1 MKLTKDLSYILLFGC
16 ALLVAI
22 VLFNHASLNLCIGE
36 ATTLQIPLAEVESD
50 FGNGIH
56 RAKTLNDP
64 EYIEYKIQITKEA
77 LTRVSDQHL
86 FLSVGYFTVQAF
98 EVYIND
104 THIASIGDYM
114 FGRSD
119 VGKIIHIVP
128 LHQHLLQD
136 DNTITFK
143 TRSILNTGIKGN
155 VSILNEISAIDH
167 RQWLRFEYWLISFVV
182 LGTLLLS
189 IVLIFISFSLI
200 RVRDSVFGSSYIWL
214 SIAVIFLSIHSMELI
229 GDNYYSLDYS
239 MAYKMSRIYVFL
251 AAFSIIWA
259 TKFFETKAKRY
270 FVAPNL
276 LLAMIWVTFSTN
288 DIHLYNKYAEYLM
301 LILIGIIILSI
312 IQLMN
317 SQHTQKMKKF
327 GVNVAATIILSIFI
341 RQLPSL
347 INPDV
352 ILERSLVGIV
362 PLCMFWFLVTYSI
375 LKELTIIYNNEKKV
389 AKALKNQQ
397 EHVYKNMGE
406 GFFKVGPSG
415 IVEDVL
421 TQVCNSIFGKSIKGT
436 HLTDLIGMREEEG
449 FVTELLDDLFKGS
462 IPAELCFELLP
473 EELEVGSRFFRLTYE
488 MEKEN
493 EKMSA
498 LIVVMSDIT
507 EAKRYEFTLSEER
520 NKLKMVVSTMLN
532 RDDIVELVNEFLDFT
547 KDINEGIY
555 KSEEII
561 NKVHTFKGN
570 FGMYNLL
577 HIVPY
582 LHTLEDRLI
591 NGETID
597 LNLGNK
603 LRNIIY
609 EDLEIVTDITGSSF
623 FEDELYLSVNK
634 NNLKK
639 VYQTVRRYFYDKEAS
654 LILSI
659 VDQLFYK
666 SIGDVLMFYARESA
680 KTASI
685 KDKTVNVA
693 VLSGDEVF
701 VDVNYY
707 RDIFRSLVH
716 VFNNCIEHG
725 IENEEE
731 RLMAGKTPFG
741 EISCNID
748 DVGNFFEIRIS
759 DDGRGIDL
767 GEVYYKAISKEIVTE
782 EMAEKM
788 SEEEMLNLIF
798 EPNFSTKSYAET
810 LSGRG
815 VGMAAVKAEVEKIGG
830 KIRVSSVMDFGTTVK
845 ILLPKNQAKFIKF
858 FSLPI
863 VLDLYVES
871 CKIYLKSNSVLDLPL
886 SVSGINKGVEIF
898 DVTVIIPFSGPKSG
912 AFYFSANKSLI
923 QGLAKA
929 IMSFDTLDDLTEDL
943 YEEIKG
949 EVMKETCNIIAGNAI
964 SLFDVDNKI
973 ADIGTPSIIE
983 PDHEIFDFNML
994 TWSLKHEDSNFCLGI
1009 VIDYEGEVLDME
1021 GLLDY

>member
-1 MKLTKDLSYILLFGC
+1 MKLTKDLPYILLFGC
-16 ALLVAI
+16 VLLVAI
-22 VLFNHASLNLCIGE
+22 VAFNYTNLNLGSGE
-36 ATTLQIPLAEVESD
+36 ASTFEIPLTRVESE
-50 FGNGIH
+50 FGNGMH
-56 RAKTLNDP
+56 HTKTHEDP
-64 EYIEYKIQITKEA
+64 EYIEYKIQITKDE
-77 LTRVSDQHL
+77 LTSVSNQHL

-98 EVYIND
+98 EVYFNG

-114 FGRSD
+114 YGRSD
-119 VGKIIHIVP
+119 VGKKTHIIP
-128 LHQHLLQD
+128 LHQHLLQEN
-136 DNTITFK
+136 NTITFK
-143 TRSILNTGIKGN
+143 TRSIINTGIKGN
-155 VSILNEISAIDH
+155 LSILNDVSMIKN
-167 RQWLRFEYWLISFVV
+167 RQWSMFEYWLISFVV
-182 LGTLLLS
+182 LATLLLS
-189 IVLIFISFSLI
+189 MVLIFLSFSLI
-200 RVRDSVFGSSYIWL
+200 RVRDSVVCSSYICL

-229 GDNYYSLDYS
+229 GDNYYSMDYF
-239 MAYKMSRIYVFL
+239 MAFRMNRTYIFL
-251 AAFSIIWA
+251 AAFSIIGA
-259 TKFFETKAKRY
+259 TKFFNTKAKRY
-270 FVAPNL
+270 FVAPSII
-276 LLAMIWVTFSTN
+276 LAVMGVTFLIKDVHT
-288 DIHLYNKYAEYLM
+288 YNKYAEYLI
-301 LILIGIIILSI
+301 LVLIGSIILSI
-312 IQLMN
+312 IQLLY
-317 SQHTQKMKKF
+317 SHHTFKMKRF
-327 GVNVAATIILSIFI
+327 GINVAATIILSIVI
-341 RQLPSL
+341 RQLPSV
-347 INPDV
+347 INPEV
-352 ILERSLVGIV
+352 VLERNLIGIV

-375 LKELTIIYNNEKKV
+375 LKEITVIYKNEKKE
-389 AKALKNQQ
+389 AQALKSQQ

-406 GFFKVGPSG
+406 GFFKVGSSG
-415 IVEDVL
+415 VVEDVL
-421 TQVCNSIFGKSIKGT
+421 TQVCNSIFGKNIKGED
-436 HLTDLIGMREEEG
+436 LAELIGIREEEG
-449 FVTELLDDLFKGS
+449 FIKELLEDLFKGS
-462 IPAELCFELLP
+462 IPSDLCFELLP
-473 EELEVGSRFFRLTYE
+473 EELEIGSRFFRLTYE
-488 MEKEN
+488 MEKD
-493 EKMSA
+493 KDQMSA

-547 KDINEGIY
+547 RDINEGIY

-577 HIVPY
+577 HIVPF

-591 NGETID
+591 NGDKVD

-693 VLSGDEVF
+693 ILSGDEVF

-731 RLMAGKTPFG
+731 RLMTGKTPFG

-767 GEVYYKAISKEIVTE
+767 GEVYYKAISKGIVTE
-782 EMAEKM
+782 EIAEKM

-871 CKIYLKSNSVLDLPL
+871 CKIYLKSNSVLNLPL

-912 AFYFSANKSLI
+912 AFYFSANKALI
-923 QGLAKA
+923 QRLAKA
-929 IMSFDTLDDLTEDL
+929 IMSFDTLDEITDEL
-943 YEEIKG
+943 YNETKG

-973 ADIGTPSIIE
+973 ADIGIPSIID
-983 PDHEIFDFNML
+983 PNHEVYDFNML
-994 TWSLKHEDSNFCLGI
+994 TWSLEYDDSNFCLGI

>member
-1 MKLTKDLSYILLFGC
+1 MKLTKDLPYILLFGC
-16 ALLVAI
+16 VLLVAL
-22 VLFNHASLNLCIGE
+22 VLFNYVNLNLYKEE
-36 ATTLQIPLAEVESD
+36 ATALDIPLTKVISD
-50 FGNGIH
+50 FGDGTH
-56 RAKTLNDP
+56 RSKTLNDP
-64 EYIEYKIQITKEA
+64 EHIEYRFQITKKE
-77 LTRVSDQHL
+77 LNSVSNQHL

-98 EVYIND
+98 EVYFND
-104 THIASIGDYM
+104 AHIASIGDYM
-114 FGRSD
+114 YGRSD
-119 VGKIIHIVP
+119 VGKTTHIIP
-128 LHQHLLQD
+128 LHQHLLQEN
-136 DNTITFK
+136 NTITFK
-143 TRSILNTGIKGN
+143 TKSIMDTGIKGK
-155 VSILNEISAIDH
+155 VSILNEVSMIEN
-167 RQWLRFEYWLISFVV
+167 RQWTMFEYWLISFVV
-182 LGTLLLS
+182 LATLLLS
-189 IVLIFISFSLI
+189 MVLIVLSFSLI
-200 RVRDSVFGSSYIWL
+200 RVRDLVVCSSYIWL
-214 SIAVIFLSIHSMELI
+214 SIAVIFLSIQSMELI
-229 GDNYYSLDYS
+229 GDNYYSMDYF
-239 MAYKMSRIYVFL
+239 MAFRMNRTYVFL
-251 AAFSIIWA
+251 AGFSILWA
-259 TKFFETKAKRY
+259 TKFFEGKVKRY
-270 FVAPNL
+270 VLAPCL
-276 LLAMIWVTFSTN
+276 ITAIIGITFLTEN
-288 DIHLYNKYAEYLM
+288 IHTYNNYAAYLKF
-301 LILIGIIILSI
+301 ILIGTVIFSIL
-312 IQLMN
+312 QLMN
-317 SQHTQKMKKF
+317 SQHTIKIKKF
-327 GVNVAATIILSIFI
+327 GVNVAATVILSII
-341 RQLPSL
+341 IQQLPSR
-347 INPDV
+347 INPEV
-352 ILERSLVGIV
+352 VLEKNFIGIV

-375 LKELTIIYNNEKKV
+375 LKEIMIIYKNEKKE
-389 AKALKNQQ
+389 AQALKSQQ

-421 TQVCNSIFGKSIKGT
+421 TQVCNSIFGKNIKGED
-436 HLTDLIGMREEEG
+436 LAELIGIREEEG
-449 FVTELLDDLFKGS
+449 FIKELLEDLFKGS
-462 IPAELCFELLP
+462 IPSDLCFELLP
-473 EELEVGSRFFRLTYE
+473 EELEIGSRFFRLTYE
-488 MEKEN
+488 MEKD
-493 EKMSA
+493 KDQISA

-547 KDINEGIY
+547 RDINEGIY

-591 NGETID
+591 NGDKVD

-693 VLSGDEVF
+693 ILSGDEVF

-748 DVGNFFEIRIS
+748 DVGNFFEIKIS

-767 GEVYYKAISKEIVTE
+767 GEVYYKAISKGIVTE

-788 SEEEMLNLIF
+788 GEEEMLNLIF
-798 EPNFSTKSYAET
+798 EQNFSTKSYAET

-871 CKIYLKSNSVLDLPL
+871 CKIYLKSNRVLDLPL

-912 AFYFSANKSLI
+912 AFYFSANKALI
-923 QGLAKA
+923 QRLAKA
-929 IMSFDTLDDLTEDL
+929 IMSFDTLDEITDEL
-943 YEEIKG
+943 YNETKG

-973 ADIGTPSIIE
+973 ADIGIPSIID
-983 PDHEIFDFNML
+983 PNHEVYDFNML
-994 TWSLKHEDSNFCLGI
+994 TWSLEYDDSNFCLGI

>member
-1 MKLTKDLSYILLFGC
+1 MKLTKDLPYILLFGC
-16 ALLVAI
+16 ILLVAI
-22 VLFNHASLNLCIGE
+22 VLCNQANLNIYKE
-36 ATTLQIPLAEVESD
+36 KATALDIPLTQVESD
-50 FGNGIH
+50 YGNGIH
-56 RAKTLNDP
+56 RTKTHNDP
-64 EYIEYKIQITKEA
+64 EFIEYRTHITKEA
-77 LTRVSDQHL
+77 LTTVSNQHL

-98 EVYIND
+98 EVYFNG
-104 THIASIGDYM
+104 TNIASVGDYM

-119 VGKIIHIVP
+119 VGKKTHIIH
-128 LHQHLLQD
+128 LHQHLLQEN
-136 DNTITFK
+136 NTIVFK
-143 TRSILNTGIKGN
+143 TRSIFNTGIKGN
-155 VSILNEISAIDH
+155 LSILNEVSAIEN
-167 RQWLRFEYWLISFVV
+167 RQWIMFEYWLITFVV
-182 LGTLLLS
+182 LGTLILS
-189 IVLIFISFSLI
+189 IVLIFLSFSLI
-200 RVRDSVFGSSYIWL
+200 RIRDAVFGSSYIWL

-229 GDNYYSLDYS
+229 GDNYYSMEYS
-239 MAYKMSRIYVFL
+239 MAYRMNRIYVFL
-251 AAFSIIWA
+251 AAFSIIGA
-259 TKFFETKAKRY
+259 TKFFETKIRRY
-270 FVAPNL
+270 FVAPFL
-276 LLAMIWVTFSTN
+276 ILVIIGVTFSTN
-288 DIHLYNKYAEYLM
+288 NIHIYNKYADYLIFM
-301 LILIGIIILSI
+301 LVGIIILSI

-327 GVNVAATIILSIFI
+327 GVNVAVTIILSIVI
-341 RQLPSL
+341 RQLPTL

-352 ILERSLVGIV
+352 ILEKNSVGIV

-375 LKELTIIYNNEKKV
+375 LKELTIIYKNEKKE
-389 AKALKNQQ
+389 ANALKSQQ

-406 GFFKVGPSG
+406 GFFKVGPNG
-415 IVEDVL
+415 IVEEVL
-421 TQVCNSIFGKSIKGT
+421 TQVCNSIFGKSIKGI
-436 HLTDLIGMREEEG
+436 HLIELIGMNEEEG
-449 FVTELLDDLFKGS
+449 FIAELLENLFKGK
-462 IPAELCFELLP
+462 IPADLCFELFP
-473 EELEVGSRFFRLTYE
+473 EELEIGSRFFRLTYE
-488 MEKEN
+488 MEKEKD
-493 EKMSA
+493 KMSA

-507 EAKRYEFTLSEER
+507 EAKSYELTLSEER

-555 KSEEII
+555 QSEEII

-577 HIVPY
+577 HIAPY
-582 LHTLEDRLI
+582 LHALEDRLI
-591 NGETID
+591 NGDKVD

-685 KDKTVNVA
+685 KDKMVNVA
-693 VLSGDEVF
+693 ILSGDEVF

-767 GEVYYKAISKEIVTE
+767 GEVYYKAISKGIVTE

-798 EPNFSTKSYAET
+798 EPNFSTKSYADT

-912 AFYFSANKSLI
+912 AFYFSANKALI

-929 IMSFDTLDDLTEDL
+929 IMSFDTLEDLTEDM

-994 TWSLKHEDSNFCLGI
+994 TWSLVHDNSNFCLGI

>member
-1 MKLTKDLSYILLFGC
+1 MKLTKDLPYILLFGGV
-16 ALLVAI
+16 LLVAI
-22 VLFNHASLNLCIGE
+22 LLFNHTNLNLHTGE
-36 ATTLQIPLAEVESD
+36 SSVLNIPLTQVESEY
-50 FGNGIH
+50 GNAFH
-56 RAKTLNDP
+56 RTKTQNDP
-64 EYIEYKIQITKEA
+64 EYIEYRIHITKEA
-77 LTRVSDQHL
+77 LTSVSDQHL

-98 EVYIND
+98 EVYFNGM
-104 THIASIGDYM
+104 HIATIGDYM

-119 VGKIIHIVP
+119 VGKKTHILP

-143 TRSILNTGIKGN
+143 TRSIMNTGIKGN
-155 VSILNEISAIDH
+155 LSILNEVSATKYRH
-167 RQWLRFEYWLISFVV
+167 WSMFENWLISFVV
-182 LGTLLLS
+182 LATFLLS
-189 IVLIFISFSLI
+189 LVLIFLSFSLI
-200 RVRDSVFGSSYIWL
+200 RVRDSVFCSSYIWL
-214 SIAVIFLSIHSMELI
+214 SVAVIFLSIHSMELV
-229 GDNYYSLDYS
+229 GDNYYTMTYSL
-239 MAYKMSRIYVFL
+239 AYKINSVYVFFAGL
-251 AAFSIIWA
+251 SIIGA
-259 TKFFETKAKRY
+259 TKFFEGKVKRY
-270 FVAPNL
+270 IVAPFL
-276 LLAMIWVTFSTN
+276 LLAVVGITVSTM
-288 DIHLYNKYAEYLM
+288 DIHTYNKYAEYLIIM
-301 LILIGIIILSI
+301 IIGIL
-312 IQLMN
+312 
-317 SQHTQKMKKF
+317 
-327 GVNVAATIILSIFI
+327 ILSIFQLMKSQYILKMKVFGINVAMTVVLSIMI
-341 RQLPSL
+341 RRLPSL

-352 ILERSLVGIV
+352 VLEKNLVGIV

-375 LKELTIIYNNEKKV
+375 LKELTIIYKSEKKE
-389 AKALKNQQ
+389 AITLKIQQ

-415 IVEDVL
+415 LVEEVL
-421 TQVCNSIFGKSIKGT
+421 TQVCNSIFGKNIKG
-436 HLTDLIGMREEEG
+436 LEISELIGMREEDG
-449 FVTELLDDLFKGS
+449 FIMELLEDLFKGS
-462 IPAELCFELLP
+462 IPTDLCFELLP
-473 EELEVGSRFFRLTYE
+473 EELEINDRFFRITYELEKE
-488 MEKEN
+488 MEKI
-493 EKMSA
+493 SA

-520 NKLKMVVSTMLN
+520 NRLKMVVSMMLN
-532 RDDIVELVNEFLDFT
+532 RDDIVELLNEFLDFT

-555 KSEEII
+555 KPEEII

-582 LHTLEDRLI
+582 LHALEDRLI
-591 NGETID
+591 NGDEVD
-597 LNLGNK
+597 LSLGNR

-609 EDLEIVTDITGSSF
+609 ADLEVVTDITGSSF

-680 KTASI
+680 KTASV

-707 RDIFRSLVH
+707 RDVFRSLVH

-731 RLMAGKTPFG
+731 RLMAGKSPYG

-767 GEVYYKAISKEIVTE
+767 GEVYYKAISKGIITE
-782 EMAEKM
+782 EMAENM
-788 SEEEMLNLIF
+788 NEEEMINLIF

-830 KIRVSSVMDFGTTVK
+830 KIRVSSIMDFGTTVK

-871 CKIYLKSNSVLDLPL
+871 CKIYLKSNRVLDLPL
-886 SVSGINKGVEIF
+886 SVSGVNKGVEIF

-912 AFYFSANKSLI
+912 AFYFSANKPLI

-929 IMSFDTLDDLTEDL
+929 IMS
-943 YEEIKG
+943 IKLSKVFYIG
-949 EVMKETCNIIAGNAI
+949 WGNLI
-964 SLFDVDNKI
+964 SQR
-973 ADIGTPSIIE
+973 G
-983 PDHEIFDFNML
+983 
-994 TWSLKHEDSNFCLGI
+994 
-1009 VIDYEGEVLDME
+1009 
-1021 GLLDY
+1021 